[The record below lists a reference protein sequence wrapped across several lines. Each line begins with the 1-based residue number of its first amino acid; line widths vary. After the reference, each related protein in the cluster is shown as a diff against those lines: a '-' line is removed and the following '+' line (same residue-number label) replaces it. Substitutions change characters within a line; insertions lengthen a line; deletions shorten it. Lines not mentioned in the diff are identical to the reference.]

1 MEASDPGFGFV
12 AGDKVEGKFSRE
24 VLRSVLVRKREAGGG
39 PDFGGR
45 WLY

>member
-1 MEASDPGFGFV
+1 VEASYPGFGFV
-12 AGDKVEGKFSRE
+12 AGDKVRGKFSRE
-24 VLRSVLVRKREAGGG
+24 GLRSMLFRKREAGGG

>member
-12 AGDKVEGKFSRE
+12 GDKVEGKFSRE
-24 VLRSVLVRKREAGGG
+24 GLRSMLVGKRGAGGG

>member
-1 MEASDPGFGFV
+1 MEASYPGFGFV
-12 AGDKVEGKFSRE
+12 AGDKVGGKFSRE
-24 VLRSVLVRKREAGGG
+24 GLRSTFVRKREAGRG